1 MSHYLDIHLRPD
13 PELPAHLLLSALYAK
28 LHRAFVELQTN
39 EIGITFPAY
48 QSSPPSLGD
57 HLRLVGPASVLERLI
72 SSSRLGGMR
81 DHLRWEPVALVPA
94 TAEHRRLRRVQAKSN
109 PARLRRRQMKRHG
122 LSEAEALARVPDTA
136 VKLLRLPFLQ
146 VRSASTG
153 QPFLLFL
160 ELGAPQPE
168 ASEGEFNAYG
178 LSTCRTVPW
187 F

>member
-1 MSHYLDIHLRPD
+1 MSHYLDIHLLPD
-13 PELPAHLLLSALYAK
+13 PDLPAHVLLSALYAK
-28 LHRAFVELQTN
+28 LHRALVDLQTG

-57 HLRLVGPASVLERLI
+57 RLRLVGPASALDELI

-81 DHLRWEPVALVPA
+81 DHLRREPVAVVPA
-94 TAEHRRLRRVQAKSN
+94 TAEHRRLCRLQAKGN

-122 LSEAEALARVPDTA
+122 LTEEEALARVPDTA
-136 VKLLRLPFLQ
+136 VELLRLPFLQ

-153 QPFLLFL
+153 QAFRLFL
-160 ELGAPQPE
+160 KLGAPQPE
-168 ASEGEFNAYG
+168 VSEGRFNAHG
-178 LSTCRTVPW
+178 LSSSRTVPW

>member
-1 MSHYLDIHLRPD
+1 MSHYLDIHLLPD
-13 PELPAHLLLSALYAK
+13 PDLPAHLLMSALYAK
-28 LHRAFVELQTN
+28 LHHALVELQTN
-39 EIGITFPAY
+39 EIGVTFPAY

-57 HLRLVGPASVLERLI
+57 RLRLVGPAGTLDRLI

-109 PARLRRRQMKRHG
+109 PARLRRRQMKRHC
-122 LSEAEALARVPDTA
+122 LSEAEVLARVPDTT
-136 VKLLRLPFLQ
+136 VELLRLPFLQ

-153 QPFLLFL
+153 QAFRLFL
-160 ELGAPQPE
+160 KLGALQPE
-168 ASEGEFNAYG
+168 ASEGQFNTYG
-178 LSTCRTVPW
+178 LSSCRTVPW